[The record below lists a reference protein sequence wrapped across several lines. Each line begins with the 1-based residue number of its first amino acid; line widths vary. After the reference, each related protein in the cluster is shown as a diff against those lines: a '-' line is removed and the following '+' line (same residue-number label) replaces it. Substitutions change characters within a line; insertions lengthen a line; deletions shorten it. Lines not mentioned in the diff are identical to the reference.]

1 MNIDA
6 LREAIRVVI
15 DHGQGERLLG
25 MLAESDPA
33 GPNWPLLAAL
43 RARVRGEAEFRN
55 LCPEAQGVTRDLFER
70 LGG

>member
-43 RARVRGEAEFRN
+43 RFNGLSVRVS
-55 LCPEAQGVTRDLFER
+55 AQPNA
-70 LGG
+70 